1 MRCIQGGIVN
11 IEETVHCIC
20 ELPRTLSKIKFLI
33 ILFYKKGH
41 TKRIVTTFCSLDEK
55 CYRYKASEEIYRRKQ
70 GTEEKIGN
78 YEIS

>member
-41 TKRIVTTFCSLDEK
+41 TKRVVSTFRSPDDK
-55 CYRYKASEEIYRRKQ
+55 YYRYKASEDRRC
-70 GTEEKIGN
+70 TEGN
-78 YEIS
+78 MSGV